1 MKTLINIILIGIIL
15 CFFGCTK
22 IGYVGETLAG
32 KRHGQGTMIW
42 PDGVKYVGEFKENKK
57 HGQGTQ
63 TWTNGDKYKREWKD
77 DEMHGHGTYSCH
89 AGKVWDLKIKGTS
102 EFIGGTE
109 GKYIFHDGCKM
120 VGEFKEGIEYNTIL
134 MDNDGKIIEKLING
148 KKQ

>member
-1 MKTLINIILIGIIL
+1 MKTLKNIILIGIIL

-22 IGYVGETLAG
+22 TGYVGETLDG

-89 AGKVWDLKIKGTS
+89 ARKVWDLKIQGISKS
-102 EFIGGTE
+102 IGGTE
-109 GKYIFHDGCKM
+109 GKYIFHDRCKM

-134 MDNDGKIIEKLING
+134 MDNDGKIIEK
-148 KKQ
+148 